1 MWDIIPC
8 ELQDRIVKLA
18 SYEDRLEKSR
28 KNVEVCKDIR
38 TYHDVKEMWKLGHIR
53 CAFHACNFKSCT
65 SRTIQTFNF
74 KPSSTLYHFHLC
86 VYGHVTRR
94 NGSDDKAY
102 LGWSLSNADLA
113 IPYMKAFLVRKVK
126 QNFYSFSVT
135 VG

>member
-1 MWDIIPC
+1 MRNILPC
-8 ELQDRIVKLA
+8 ELQDHIVKLA
-18 SYEDRLEKSR
+18 SCEDRLEKSR

-38 TYHDVKEMWKLGHIR
+38 TYHDVKEMCKLGHIR

-65 SRTIQTFNF
+65 SRTMQTFNF

-94 NGSDDKAY
+94 NGIDDKAY

-126 QNFYSFSVT
+126 QN
-135 VG
+135 

>member
-1 MWDIIPC
+1 MCCWFQSLWVFLPY
-8 ELQDRIVKLA
+8 EVQDWIVELA

-28 KNVEVCKDIR
+28 KNVHVCKDIR

-74 KPSSTLYHFHLC
+74 RSSSTLYHFHLC
-86 VYGHVTRR
+86 VYGHVTRK
-94 NGSDDKAY
+94 NGINDKAY

-113 IPYMKAFLVRKVK
+113 IPYMKAFIVRKVK
-126 QNFYSFSVT
+126 
-135 VG
+135 